1 MNMRQVI
8 ESDLIRVY
16 VDAVRYGVWG
26 WWAYDAA
33 GRTIAS
39 GQGYHSE
46 CEANSAAERALR
58 AIG

>member
-1 MNMRQVI
+1 MT
-8 ESDLIRVY
+8 SDTELMRVY

-26 WWAYDAA
+26 WWVYDAA
-33 GRTIAS
+33 GRTVAS

-46 CEANSAAERALR
+46 REANTAAERALN